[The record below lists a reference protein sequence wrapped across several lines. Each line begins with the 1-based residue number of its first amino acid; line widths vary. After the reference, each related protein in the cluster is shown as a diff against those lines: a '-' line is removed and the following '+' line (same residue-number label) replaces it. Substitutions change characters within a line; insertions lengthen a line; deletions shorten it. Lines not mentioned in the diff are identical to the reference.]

1 MIRPEPELLAA
12 MQEAAE
18 REGISLNKLALEI
31 IETSGRIGSSRS
43 AGTRA
48 ELNSA
53 LIEVEKAVR
62 KLRAAITNAKRRWP
76 PTSSCAAALLSA

>member
-1 MIRPEPELLAA
+1 MPEKKPRVRERKAIMIRPDPALLEA

-31 IETSGRIGSSRS
+31 IETSGRLGSSKA

-48 ELNSA
+48 DLGDA
-53 LIEVEKAVR
+53 VTEVEQAVR
-62 KLRAAITNAKRRWP
+62 KLRAA
-76 PTSSCAAALLSA
+76 LE

>member
-1 MIRPEPELLAA
+1 MAKSKPRVRERKAIMIRPDPELLAA

-31 IETSGRIGSSRS
+31 IETSGRLGSSRA

-48 ELNSA
+48 ELSEA
-53 LIEVEKAVR
+53 VSEVERAVR
-62 KLRAAITNAKRRWP
+62 ALRAA
-76 PTSSCAAALLSA
+76 LD

>member
-1 MIRPEPELLAA
+1 MPAKKPRVRERKAIMIRPEPALLEA

-31 IETSGRIGSSRS
+31 IETSGRLGSAHA

-48 ELNSA
+48 DLGDA
-53 LIEVEKAVR
+53 VTEVEKAVR
-62 KLRAAITNAKRRWP
+62 KLRAA
-76 PTSSCAAALLSA
+76 LD

>member
-1 MIRPEPELLAA
+1 MAGNKTRVRERKAIMIRPEPALLEA

-31 IETSGRIGSSRS
+31 IETSGRLGPARA

-48 ELNSA
+48 DLAEAVS
-53 LIEVEKAVR
+53 EVERAVR
-62 KLRAAITNAKRRWP
+62 KLRT
-76 PTSSCAAALLSA
+76 ALD

>member
-1 MIRPEPELLAA
+1 MADKKPRVRERKAIMIRPDPELLAA

-31 IETSGRIGSSRS
+31 IETSGRLGSSKA

-48 ELNSA
+48 DLNDA
-53 LIEVEKAVR
+53 VTDVEKAVR
-62 KLRAAITNAKRRWP
+62 KLRAA
-76 PTSSCAAALLSA
+76 LE